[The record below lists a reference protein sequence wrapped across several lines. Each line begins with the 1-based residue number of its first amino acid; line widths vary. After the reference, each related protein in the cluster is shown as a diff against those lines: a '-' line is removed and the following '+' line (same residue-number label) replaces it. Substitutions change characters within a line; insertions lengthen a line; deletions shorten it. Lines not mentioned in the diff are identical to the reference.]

1 MSSEPQK
8 RVRKR
13 SKRFSESDHNVE
25 EPPKKKFK
33 RSMKQQDGSGGR
45 GGKAGVTTKTRL
57 MGKREKEHHKPR
69 RLMVSLNFVQN
80 GLKIN
85 NGPLAETK
93 GGSTVR
99 TEEAMNGSNNGLNGE
114 GTFPRRSVQLNF
126 KNPDFSVSLGTL
138 CPQI

>member
-1 MSSEPQK
+1 
-8 RVRKR
+8 
-13 SKRFSESDHNVE
+13 
-25 EPPKKKFK
+25 
-33 RSMKQQDGSGGR
+33 MKQQDGSGGR
-45 GGKAGVTTKTRL
+45 GGKAGVATKTRL

-85 NGPLAETK
+85 NVPLAETK

>member
-13 SKRFSESDHNVE
+13 SKRFSESDHSVE

-33 RSMKQQDGSGGR
+33 RSVKQQDGSAGR
-45 GGKAGVTTKTRL
+45 GGKVGVATKNRL
-57 MGKREKEHHKPR
+57 MGKGEKEHHKPR

-85 NGPLAETK
+85 NIPLAETK
-93 GGSTVR
+93 GGSTMK
-99 TEEAMNGSNNGLNGE
+99 TEEAINGSNNGLNGE

-126 KNPDFSVSLGTL
+126 KDPDFSVSVGTP
-138 CPQI
+138 CPQT